1 MISFF
6 QVTDWVDPSFD
17 DFSESTCISI
27 TATSLGVN
35 NSSHRRKNVPSR
47 LESSRFP
54 ARKREKPSEHVY
66 GLENSK
72 EYLSENEPWVDKYK
86 PETQVLY
93 TMQTGIHNLISGGR
107 RLYIFRL
114 LLIKS
119 FELIRKKIIPSF
131 YYVLFLSI
139 SQVTFVY

>member
-1 MISFF
+1 MYDFLFF

-17 DFSESTCISI
+17 DFSENTGISV

-54 ARKREKPSEHVY
+54 ARKREKPSSLEKIY

-86 PETQVLY
+86 PETQVLKR
-93 TMQTGIHNLISGGR
+93 MQTSVHNLI
-107 RLYIFRL
+107 
-114 LLIKS
+114 
-119 FELIRKKIIPSF
+119 
-131 YYVLFLSI
+131 
-139 SQVTFVY
+139 